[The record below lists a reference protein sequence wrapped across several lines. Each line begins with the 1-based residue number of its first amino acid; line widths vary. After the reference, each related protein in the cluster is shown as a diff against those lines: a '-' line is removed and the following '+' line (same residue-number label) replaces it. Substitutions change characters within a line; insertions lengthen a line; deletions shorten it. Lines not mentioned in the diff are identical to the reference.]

1 MSFKYLKVGF
11 LSLASVA
18 VLVAC
23 SGDNASQETTSQA
36 SQETTTSQA
45 AESSESTS
53 EETSSQD
60 DSQSSESSGSSESS
74 SASNGERS
82 DATAEFEID
91 MAAAVDI
98 FLEQHPGASIEEVD
112 FDDDDSHFE
121 YQIDG
126 FDDSNEYELDVHADT
141 GETTERDNEREDDT
155 NDNEAINFD
164 AIITE
169 REAIDIA
176 LGELGQD
183 VAIEGWTLDADDGRT
198 EYEIETRQDDNVTID
213 AETGDILEVERDD

>member
-18 VLVAC
+18 VLAAC
-23 SGDNASQETTSQA
+23 SSDNASQETTSQ

-45 AESSESTS
+45 AESSESAS
-53 EETSSQD
+53 EESTSQAE
-60 DSQSSESSGSSESS
+60 SQSSESSSS
-74 SASNGERS
+74 SNGGES
-82 DATAEFEID
+82 DAAAEFEID

-112 FDDDDSHFE
+112 FDDDDNHFE

-126 FDDSNEYELDVHADT
+126 FDDSNEYELDIHADT
-141 GETTERDNEREDDT
+141 GEATDRDNEREDDT

-164 AIITE
+164 AIISE

-183 VAIEGWTLDADDGRT
+183 VTIEGWTLDADDGRT
-198 EYEIETRQDDNVTID
+198 EYEIETRQDDDITID
-213 AETGDILEVERDD
+213 AETGDILEVERND